1 MIKQRLTAQKNLV
14 LFLCFKNDL
23 TATQAAKICGV
34 NRNITNRYYNL
45 LRRAILSESI
55 RETRRE
61 VGEYELDESY
71 FGARRVRGKRGRG
84 AAGKTPVFGLLNRGE
99 KVFVTVVP
107 DCSRE
112 SLMPI
117 IKGLILE
124 RSTIYTDSWKAYD
137 GLVLNGYEHYR
148 GLHSENEFA
157 RGKSHVNG
165 IENFWSFA
173 KRRLSKFNGCNS
185 DAFVLHLKECEW
197 RYNHRHED
205 LLPLLKRLYKKTY
218 LVLIFFV
225 FYLVKS
231 LFFYIFFTC

>member
-1 MIKQRLTAQKNLV
+1 MIKQRVTAQKRNRI
-14 LFLCFKNDL
+14 FLCFKNDL
-23 TATQAAKICGV
+23 TATQAAEISDV
-34 NRNITNRYYNL
+34 NRNTANRYYNL

-55 RETRRE
+55 RE

-84 AAGKTPVFGLLNRGE
+84 AAGKTPVFGLLKRGD

-112 SLMPI
+112 SLMPV

-124 RSTIYTDSWKAYD
+124 SSTIYTDGWKAYD

-148 GLHSENEFA
+148 VFHSENEFA

-173 KRRLSKFNGCNS
+173 KR
-185 DAFVLHLKECEW
+185 
-197 RYNHRHED
+197 
-205 LLPLLKRLYKKTY
+205 LLKRLYRKAY
-218 LVLIFFV
+218 FD
-225 FYLVKS
+225 
-231 LFFYIFFTC
+231 